1 MIVYI
6 LSNEA
11 MPGLIK
17 IGLTQ
22 NLAARIKQLYTTGV
36 PLPFTCEYAARVED
50 ATRVENALHKAFSD
64 KRLHDRR
71 EFFEL
76 EVFQA
81 RVILEL
87 LAIEEVSLGGA
98 DEDITVEEVKAVERR
113 SERRKRFNFA
123 MVDVPME
130 AELHF
135 HNDEA
140 TGATVVDRTKVNFRG
155 EVMSLSAAA
164 AIKLQEDGFAW
175 AARSCA
181 GPQYWTYDGETLQA
195 RRLRM
200 EEED

>member
-22 NLAARIKQLYTTGV
+22 DLTARMKQLYTTGV
-36 PLPFTCEYAARVED
+36 PLPFTCEYAARVAD
-50 ATRVENALHKAFSD
+50 AARVEKALHKAFGD

-87 LAIEEVSLGGA
+87 LAIEEVTPDLV
-98 DEDITVEEVKAVERR
+98 DEEITIEEVKAVERR
-113 SERRKRFNFA
+113 SERRQRFNFA
-123 MVDVPME
+123 MVDVPAG

-164 AIKLQEDGFAW
+164 AIKLQEDGYAW

-181 GPQYWTYDGETLQA
+181 GPLYWTYDGETLQA

-200 EEED
+200 EEET

>member
-22 NLAARIKQLYTTGV
+22 DLSARIKQLYTTGV
-36 PLPFTCEYAARVED
+36 PLPFTCEYAARVAD
-50 ATRVENALHKAFSD
+50 AARVEKALHKAFSD
-64 KRLHDRR
+64 KRIHDRR

-87 LAIEEVSLGGA
+87 LAIEEVTLDTI
-98 DEDITVEEVKAVERR
+98 DEEITIEEVKAVERR
-113 SERRKRFNFA
+113 SERRQRFNFA
-123 MVDVPME
+123 MVDVPTG

-181 GPQYWTYDGETLQA
+181 GPLYWTYEGETLQA